1 MLKNIVTLI
10 FKNSNLKFH
19 YYKMKRT
26 FIITLLIMC
35 HWLSYGQANKF
46 FRQANKATDLNEK
59 IALYTKVIELEPK
72 NLDAYFYRGLA
83 KNDLG
88 DYSGAIVDYSKIIV
102 LQPDADTYY
111 NRGNSRYSLKDYVGA
126 QEDYQNAFK
135 LDPNFIDALY
145 SLGCVKY
152 DLGDYEGAIK
162 DFTSVIKVVPSQA
175 KTYFLR
181 ASAYSALEKYPLA
194 LNDYSLAILADPS
207 SDSYYKRGVFY
218 LGINYYEKANLDL
231 SIALKLNEN
240 NSYAYF
246 YRGTSNLFSGKY
258 MDAVTDFE
266 TALRFDS
273 LDFDALIGLALTHYK
288 MNDLNNSKLYFQ
300 KAKAIISPEETIENI
315 DQFKN
320 TYWFQNQ
327 YFFFNENFKELSK
340 L

>member
-19 YYKMKRT
+19 YHKMKRT
-26 FIITLLIMC
+26 FIVILLMMC
-35 HWLSYGQANKF
+35 HGLSYGQANKF

-59 IALYTKVIELEPK
+59 IELYTKVIELEPK

-181 ASAYSALEKYPLA
+181 AAAYSALEKYPLA

-246 YRGTSNLFSGKY
+246 YRGTSNLFLGKY
-258 MDAVTDFE
+258 MDAVTDFD

-273 LDFDALIGLALTHYK
+273 LDFDALIGLALTYYK
-288 MNDLNNSKLYFQ
+288 MNDLNKSKLYFQ